1 MFVSFLLAGRFL
13 EMSAR
18 HRAAEALED
27 TLSACRRRPFAWW
40 DRMMRSR
47 PSACCG
53 WQGGS
58 GAGARGG
65 GLSCRRPVGGGS
77 TQADESLLTGESR
90 PVDKRAGDEVVAGSM
105 NLSAPV
111 TMQVERV
118 GRTPG
123 TRPSWP

>member
-1 MFVSFLLAGRFL
+1 MPETALRLVGQDDAVETVSV
-13 EMSAR
+13 
-18 HRAAEALED
+18 
-27 TLSACRRRPFAWW
+27 
-40 DRMMRSR
+40 
-47 PSACCG
+47 CG